1 MATSVS
7 HDPAVRHG
15 KVRWLRDPPHGVARL
30 RVESDAF
37 TALPMS
43 VPDGEPNDGETT
55 PGELLA
61 AAYSAFMAT
70 DLAERL
76 ERNGVPARELVV
88 DAWCRLS
95 AGATPR
101 SVLGVEVK
109 ILPSQTKCL
118 TYPNT
123 RGSHQHPE
131 SVEVRTLSCLKQ
143 SLHLL
148 CVKRLYLWLGDAW

>member
-1 MATSVS
+1 MATSVT

-43 VPDGEPNDGETT
+43 VPDGEPNEGETT

-76 ERNGVPARELVV
+76 ERNGGPARELVV

-109 ILPSQTKCL
+109 ILGRVPGVDEERFRSVTGVALASCHRSLGMRRALRTKM
-118 TYPNT
+118 
-123 RGSHQHPE
+123 Q
-131 SVEVRTLSCLKQ
+131 V
-143 SLHLL
+143 SLEH
-148 CVKRLYLWLGDAW
+148 

>member
-7 HDPAVRHG
+7 RDPALRHG

-43 VPDGEPNDGETT
+43 VPDGEPHEGETT

-109 ILPSQTKCL
+109 ILGRVPGVDEERFRSVTGVALASCHRSLGMRRALRTKL
-118 TYPNT
+118 
-123 RGSHQHPE
+123 Q
-131 SVEVRTLSCLKQ
+131 V
-143 SLHLL
+143 SLEH
-148 CVKRLYLWLGDAW
+148 

>member
-1 MATSVS
+1 MATSVT
-7 HDPAVRHG
+7 HDPVVRHG
-15 KVRWLRDPPHGVARL
+15 KVRWLCDPPHGVARL

-43 VPDGEPNDGETT
+43 VPNSEPREGETT

-95 AGATPR
+95 AGAMPR

-109 ILPSQTKCL
+109 IIGRVPGVDEERFRSVTGVALASCHRSLGMRRALRTKL
-118 TYPNT
+118 
-123 RGSHQHPE
+123 Q
-131 SVEVRTLSCLKQ
+131 V
-143 SLHLL
+143 SLET
-148 CVKRLYLWLGDAW
+148 

>member
-1 MATSVS
+1 MATSVTR
-7 HDPAVRHG
+7 DPVVRHG
-15 KVRWLRDPPHGVARL
+15 KVRWLCDPPHGVARL

-43 VPDGEPNDGETT
+43 VPNSEPHEGETT

-109 ILPSQTKCL
+109 IIGRVPGVDEERFRSVTGVALASCHRSLGMRRALSTKL
-118 TYPNT
+118 
-123 RGSHQHPE
+123 Q
-131 SVEVRTLSCLKQ
+131 V
-143 SLHLL
+143 SLEH
-148 CVKRLYLWLGDAW
+148 

>member
-7 HDPAVRHG
+7 RDLTVRHG
-15 KVRWLRDPPHGVARL
+15 KVSWLCDPPHGVARL

-43 VPDGEPNDGETT
+43 VPDGEPHEGETT

-70 DLAERL
+70 DLADRL

-109 ILPSQTKCL
+109 ILGRVPGVDEERFRSVTGVALASCHRSLGMRRALRTKL
-118 TYPNT
+118 
-123 RGSHQHPE
+123 Q
-131 SVEVRTLSCLKQ
+131 V
-143 SLHLL
+143 SLEH
-148 CVKRLYLWLGDAW
+148 

>member
-43 VPDGEPNDGETT
+43 VPDGEPNEGETT

-109 ILPSQTKCL
+109 ILGRVPGVDEERFRSVTGVALASCHRSLGMRRALRTKL
-118 TYPNT
+118 
-123 RGSHQHPE
+123 Q
-131 SVEVRTLSCLKQ
+131 V
-143 SLHLL
+143 SLEH
-148 CVKRLYLWLGDAW
+148 

>member
-1 MATSVS
+1 MATSVT
-7 HDPAVRHG
+7 HDPVVRHG
-15 KVRWLRDPPHGVARL
+15 KVRWLCDPPHGVARL

-43 VPDGEPNDGETT
+43 VPNSEPHEGETT

-101 SVLGVEVK
+101 SVLGLEVK
-109 ILPSQTKCL
+109 IVGRVPGVDEERFRSVTGVALASCHRSLGMRRALRTKL
-118 TYPNT
+118 
-123 RGSHQHPE
+123 Q
-131 SVEVRTLSCLKQ
+131 V
-143 SLHLL
+143 SLET
-148 CVKRLYLWLGDAW
+148 

>member
-43 VPDGEPNDGETT
+43 VPDGEPNEGETT

-109 ILPSQTKCL
+109 ILGRVQGVDEERFRSVTGVALASCHRSLGMRRALRTKL
-118 TYPNT
+118 
-123 RGSHQHPE
+123 Q
-131 SVEVRTLSCLKQ
+131 V
-143 SLHLL
+143 SLEH
-148 CVKRLYLWLGDAW
+148 

>member
-1 MATSVS
+1 MATSVT
-7 HDPAVRHG
+7 HDPMVRHG
-15 KVRWLRDPPHGVARL
+15 KVRWLRNPPHGVARL

-43 VPDGEPNDGETT
+43 VPDGEPHEGETT

-76 ERNGVPARELVV
+76 ERNGVPAHELVV

-109 ILPSQTKCL
+109 ILGRVPGVDEERFRSVTGVALASCHRSLGMRRALRTKL
-118 TYPNT
+118 
-123 RGSHQHPE
+123 Q
-131 SVEVRTLSCLKQ
+131 V
-143 SLHLL
+143 SLEH
-148 CVKRLYLWLGDAW
+148 

>member
-1 MATSVS
+1 MATSVT

-43 VPDGEPNDGETT
+43 VPDGEPHEGETT

-88 DAWCRLS
+88 DAWCHLS

-109 ILPSQTKCL
+109 ILGRVPGVDEE
-118 TYPNT
+118 
-123 RGSHQHPE
+123 RFR
-131 SVEVRTLSCLKQ
+131 SVTGVALASCHRSLGMRRALRTNLQ
-143 SLHLL
+143 VSLEH
-148 CVKRLYLWLGDAW
+148 

>member
-43 VPDGEPNDGETT
+43 VPDGEPHEGETT

-109 ILPSQTKCL
+109 ILGRVPGVDEERFRSVTGVALASCHRSLGMRRALRTKM
-118 TYPNT
+118 
-123 RGSHQHPE
+123 Q
-131 SVEVRTLSCLKQ
+131 V
-143 SLHLL
+143 SLEH
-148 CVKRLYLWLGDAW
+148 

>member
-1 MATSVS
+1 MATSVT

-43 VPDGEPNDGETT
+43 VPDGEPHEGETT

-109 ILPSQTKCL
+109 ILGRVPGVDEERFRSVTGVALASCHRSLGMRRALRTKL
-118 TYPNT
+118 
-123 RGSHQHPE
+123 Q
-131 SVEVRTLSCLKQ
+131 V
-143 SLHLL
+143 SLEH
-148 CVKRLYLWLGDAW
+148 

>member
-7 HDPAVRHG
+7 RDSTVRHG
-15 KVRWLRDPPHGVARL
+15 KVSWLCDPPHGVARL

-43 VPDGEPNDGETT
+43 VPGGEPHEGETT

-70 DLAERL
+70 ELAERL

-88 DAWCRLS
+88 QAWCRLS
-95 AGATPR
+95 SGGMPR
-101 SVLGVEVK
+101 SVLDFEVK
-109 ILPSQTKCL
+109 VLGHVPGIDEERFRSVTGVALNCCHKSLGMRRDLRTKL
-118 TYPNT
+118 
-123 RGSHQHPE
+123 H
-131 SVEVRTLSCLKQ
+131 VTLG
-143 SLHLL
+143 H
-148 CVKRLYLWLGDAW
+148 

>member
-1 MATSVS
+1 MATSVT

-43 VPDGEPNDGETT
+43 VPDGEPHEGETT

-109 ILPSQTKCL
+109 ILGRVPGVDEERFRSVTGVALASCHRSLGMRRALRTKL
-118 TYPNT
+118 QV
-123 RGSHQHPE
+123 SLE
-131 SVEVRTLSCLKQ
+131 S
-143 SLHLL
+143 
-148 CVKRLYLWLGDAW
+148 

>member
-1 MATSVS
+1 M
-7 HDPAVRHG
+7 
-15 KVRWLRDPPHGVARL
+15 
-30 RVESDAF
+30 ESDAF

-43 VPDGEPNDGETT
+43 VPDGEPHEGETT

-109 ILPSQTKCL
+109 ILGRVPGVDEE
-118 TYPNT
+118 
-123 RGSHQHPE
+123 RFR
-131 SVEVRTLSCLKQ
+131 SVTGVALASCHRSLGMRRALRTNLQ
-143 SLHLL
+143 VSLEH
-148 CVKRLYLWLGDAW
+148 

>member
-1 MATSVS
+1 MATSVT

-43 VPDGEPNDGETT
+43 VPDGEPHEGETT

-109 ILPSQTKCL
+109 ILGRVPGVDEERFRSVTGVALASCHRSLGMRRALRTKM
-118 TYPNT
+118 
-123 RGSHQHPE
+123 Q
-131 SVEVRTLSCLKQ
+131 V
-143 SLHLL
+143 SLEH
-148 CVKRLYLWLGDAW
+148 

>member
-1 MATSVS
+1 MATSVT
-7 HDPAVRHG
+7 HDPVVRHG
-15 KVRWLRDPPHGVARL
+15 KVRWLCDPPHGVARL

-43 VPDGEPNDGETT
+43 VPNSEPREGETT

-101 SVLGVEVK
+101 SVLGLEVK
-109 ILPSQTKCL
+109 IVGRVPGVDEERFRSVTGVALASCHRSLGMRRALRTKL
-118 TYPNT
+118 
-123 RGSHQHPE
+123 Q
-131 SVEVRTLSCLKQ
+131 V
-143 SLHLL
+143 SLET
-148 CVKRLYLWLGDAW
+148 

>member
-1 MATSVS
+1 MATSVT

-43 VPDGEPNDGETT
+43 VPDGEPNEGETT

-109 ILPSQTKCL
+109 ILGRVPGVDEERFRSVTGVALASCHRSLGMRRALRTKL
-118 TYPNT
+118 
-123 RGSHQHPE
+123 Q
-131 SVEVRTLSCLKQ
+131 V
-143 SLHLL
+143 SLEH
-148 CVKRLYLWLGDAW
+148 

>member
-109 ILPSQTKCL
+109 ILGRVPGVDEERFRSVTGVALASCHRSLGMRRALRTKL
-118 TYPNT
+118 
-123 RGSHQHPE
+123 Q
-131 SVEVRTLSCLKQ
+131 V
-143 SLHLL
+143 SLEH
-148 CVKRLYLWLGDAW
+148 

>member
-1 MATSVS
+1 MATSVT

-43 VPDGEPNDGETT
+43 VPNGEPHEGETT

-109 ILPSQTKCL
+109 ILGRVPGVDEERFRSVTGVALASCHRSLGMRRALRTKL
-118 TYPNT
+118 
-123 RGSHQHPE
+123 Q
-131 SVEVRTLSCLKQ
+131 V
-143 SLHLL
+143 SLEH
-148 CVKRLYLWLGDAW
+148 

>member
-1 MATSVS
+1 MATSVT
-7 HDPAVRHG
+7 HDPVVRHG
-15 KVRWLRDPPHGVARL
+15 KVRWLCDPPHGVARL

-43 VPDGEPNDGETT
+43 VPNSEPREGETT

-70 DLAERL
+70 DLAQRL

-109 ILPSQTKCL
+109 ILGRVPGVDEERFRSVTGVALASCHRSLGMRRALRTKL
-118 TYPNT
+118 
-123 RGSHQHPE
+123 Q
-131 SVEVRTLSCLKQ
+131 V
-143 SLHLL
+143 SLET
-148 CVKRLYLWLGDAW
+148 

>member
-43 VPDGEPNDGETT
+43 VPDGEPHEGETT

-109 ILPSQTKCL
+109 ILGRVPGVDEERFRSVTGVALASCHRSLGMRRALRTKL
-118 TYPNT
+118 
-123 RGSHQHPE
+123 Q
-131 SVEVRTLSCLKQ
+131 V
-143 SLHLL
+143 SLEH
-148 CVKRLYLWLGDAW
+148 

>member
-43 VPDGEPNDGETT
+43 VPDGEPNEAETT

-109 ILPSQTKCL
+109 ILGRVPGVDEERFRSVTGVALASCHRSLGMRRALRTKL
-118 TYPNT
+118 
-123 RGSHQHPE
+123 Q
-131 SVEVRTLSCLKQ
+131 V
-143 SLHLL
+143 SLEH
-148 CVKRLYLWLGDAW
+148 

>member
-1 MATSVS
+1 MATSLS

-43 VPDGEPNDGETT
+43 VPDGEPHEGETT

-109 ILPSQTKCL
+109 ILGRVPGVDEERFRSVTGVALASCHRSLGMRRALRTKL
-118 TYPNT
+118 
-123 RGSHQHPE
+123 Q
-131 SVEVRTLSCLKQ
+131 V
-143 SLHLL
+143 SLEH
-148 CVKRLYLWLGDAW
+148 

>member
-1 MATSVS
+1 M
-7 HDPAVRHG
+7 VRHG
-15 KVRWLRDPPHGVARL
+15 KVRWLCDPPHGVARL

-43 VPDGEPNDGETT
+43 VPNGEPHEGETT

-76 ERNGVPARELVV
+76 ERNGVPASELVV
-88 DAWCRLS
+88 HAWCRLS

-101 SVLGVEVK
+101 SVLDVEVK
-109 ILPSQTKCL
+109 VLGRVPGVDEERFRSVTGVALASCHRSLGMRRDLRTKL
-118 TYPNT
+118 
-123 RGSHQHPE
+123 H
-131 SVEVRTLSCLKQ
+131 V
-143 SLHLL
+143 SLEH
-148 CVKRLYLWLGDAW
+148 

>member
-1 MATSVS
+1 MATSVT

-43 VPDGEPNDGETT
+43 VPDGEPHEGETT

-109 ILPSQTKCL
+109 ILGRVPGVDEERFRSVTGVALASCHRSLGMRRALRTKL
-118 TYPNT
+118 
-123 RGSHQHPE
+123 Q
-131 SVEVRTLSCLKQ
+131 V
-143 SLHLL
+143 SLAH
-148 CVKRLYLWLGDAW
+148 